1 MLRWYVKPDGTK
13 MLQESC
19 GGGKVGPYEWRD
31 VPTEVE
37 APACDHAWD
46 GLIYASMPP
55 QSRCRKCLQFYLVNV
70 APKLES
76 CNPIQE
82 GFDKAYDSHAAK
94 PEPRKPC
101 PHLHGELVPRPR
113 EWWVGFS
120 LATGDGRP
128 IVYRGINEP
137 KSYAHDEYRWIKV
150 REVIDDE

>member
-94 PEPRKPC
+94 PGPRKP
-101 PHLHGELVPRPR
+101 R
-113 EWWVGFS
+113 EWFIEPPQGAKCGRSFT
-120 LATGDGRP
+120 ATEVPFGM
-128 IVYRGINEP
+128 V
-137 KSYAHDEYRWIKV
+137 EYSGKAPDISNLVKV